1 MITLVG
7 FVIST
12 FVAVVVGR
20 SIVSPIKSIT
30 DVMQRLS
37 SGETNV
43 EIGYRDRR
51 DEIGRM
57 VDAIDIFR
65 KNIIERHGT
74 GATLPKPVEAISRRS
89 IWKRC

>member
-1 MITLVG
+1 MITLAG

-12 FVAVVVGR
+12 FVAVVVGQ
-20 SIVSPIKSIT
+20 SIVSPVKSIT

-57 VDAIDIFR
+57 VDAIEIFR
-65 KNIIERHGT
+65 KNIIERHEELRALGEVSQT
-74 GATLPKPVEAISRRS
+74 VNSTLDLETV
-89 IWKRC
+89 